1 MRRCGYCLKEEQ
13 RRRTGGKGKD
23 QGRGGVETFL
33 LSEEVCSLRSSGI
46 SFAGIARASWW

>member
-1 MRRCGYCLKEEQ
+1 LFEGERRK
-13 RRRTGGKGKD
+13 RRKRGVKGKD

-46 SFAGIARASWW
+46 SFAGIGRARWW